1 VLLRYLGTDQ
11 QVRYWCEDESRLGLK
26 TITGRTITLKGVKP
40 LGIVGWQRKNFYL
53 YGLVEPATGDSFFW
67 EFSHLDSTCF
77 QDFLDLFSKAHPDV
91 LNLVQMDNGSFHK
104 SLDLEWP
111 DNVIPIFQPPNSPE
125 LNPIERLWE
134 HIKYELSWEHCT
146 TLDQLRRKL
155 KQVLD
160 SISSEAIASIC
171 GWDYITSALLSATS

>member
-1 VLLRYLGTDQ
+1 MHNTGSKRT
-11 QVRYWCEDESRLGLK
+11 YWYSS
-26 TITGRTITLKGVKP
+26 RTITLKGVKP
-40 LGIVGWQRKNFYL
+40 QGIVGWQRKNFYL

-77 QDFLDLFSKAHPDV
+77 QDFLNLFSKAYPQV

-104 SLDLEWP
+104 SLDLKWP

-134 HIKYELSWEHCT
+134 HIKYQLSWQHCT
-146 TLDQLRRKL
+146 HLDELRRKL

-160 SISSEAIASIC
+160 SISSEAIAYGRATLNASIC

>member
-1 VLLRYLGTDQ
+1 MLLRYLGNCQ

-40 LGIVGWQRKNFYL
+40 NRIVGWQRNNFYL
-53 YGLVEPATGDSFFW
+53 YGVVEPMTGDSFFW

-77 QDFLDLFSKAHPDV
+77 QEFLDLFSKEYPDD

-104 SLDLEWP
+104 SLNLTWP
-111 DNVIPIFQPPNSPE
+111 DNVLPIFQPANSPE

-134 HIKYELSWEHCT
+134 HIKYQLSWEYCT
-146 TLDQLRRKL
+146 NLDELRHKL

-160 SISSEAIASIC
+160 SISGEAIASMC
-171 GWDYITSALLSATS
+171 GWDYITNALLSATS